1 MPIPTSSSQPLRSS
15 PPSHFLESMAEC
27 EDNDRKTSI
36 IMVDARDD
44 RIVSFFQAWLVQE
57 IMTNSSSSI
66 NVLTEREQVMPPQS
80 GFHLSLFANYT
91 LDGVKATAAISV
103 DSQTGALCA
112 GWDRATANDQRS

>member
-44 RIVSFFQAWLVQE
+44 RIVSFFRAHSGEQVAGLPCMLHCLCT
-57 IMTNSSSSI
+57 MTN
-66 NVLTEREQVMPPQS
+66 
-80 GFHLSLFANYT
+80 
-91 LDGVKATAAISV
+91 TAGCLRYKLK
-103 DSQTGALCA
+103 Q
-112 GWDRATANDQRS
+112 